1 MKNYLWVLG
10 TVLTVVVISAN
21 VGCTYNNEEE
31 LYANDVC
38 DTVGV
43 TYRATVEPILSSNCY
58 NCHRQANAPSFGN
71 GIVLDNY
78 AGVNVWI
85 ASGRLLCD
93 IKGEAGC
100 TLMPKGG
107 PKMSDCNIAKIEA
120 WINAGA
126 LDN

>member
-1 MKNYLWVLG
+1 MKQYWWVLG
-10 TVLTVVVISAN
+10 TILAIVAISAN
-21 VGCTYNNEEE
+21 VGCTYNNEDD
-31 LYANDVC
+31 LYADVVC
-38 DTVGV
+38 DTVGAA
-43 TYRATVEPILSSNCY
+43 YRATVEPILDANCY
-58 NCHRQANAPSFGN
+58 SCHNQANAPSFGS

-78 AGVNVWI
+78 AGVSAWI
-85 ASGRLLCD
+85 PSGRLLCD

-107 PKMSDCNIAKIEA
+107 PKMNDCNIAKIEA